1 MFNDIDDLN
10 PENKKK
16 INRHNDLME
25 QLKDIEENTNYNILP
40 NGSFLP
46 SSLLKDKNKEEPTKQ
61 KKEKSEVDEFLES
74 DDDWFNTIMEMKVR
88 KPRNNKGKDLF
99 AEIGP
104 KKKKKKKKDKNPLT
118 DYNKEFETEIN
129 LYRNLLQDQNRFT
142 ESLQREYDA
151 RKSTKSSARGVDKNL
166 NDLIENI
173 TSARSLA
180 MQLVEKNVAV
190 KKTISELTL
199 KEKKEFGSGNAEDN
213 SSNDFAAKYLNQI
226 MNERN
231 RVINPT
237 GTADVSDYSSE
248 EDLFETLSENLGDN
262 NRPSDVEKYLKY
274 EQQNITVYVSID
286 SNNTDDYFYL
296 ARNEEGNII
305 EDYPLPI
312 HSSLSINRSTNIAT
326 DSYGKKYPI
335 EWR

>member
-16 INRHNDLME
+16 INRHKDLMD
-25 QLKDIEENTNYNILP
+25 QLKDIEENTDYSILP
-40 NGSFLP
+40 DGSFLP
-46 SSLLKDKNKEEPTKQ
+46 SSLLKENKDGKSIKP
-61 KKEKSEVDEFLES
+61 KKEKSEVDEFL
-74 DDDWFNTIMEMKVR
+74 DDSDWFNAIMDMKVR
-88 KPRNNKGKDLF
+88 KPKNHKSKDIFEEVGL
-99 AEIGP
+99 
-104 KKKKKKKKDKNPLT
+104 KKKKKKKKDKGQLT

-151 RKSTKSSARGVDKNL
+151 RKSTKSSARGIDKTMNE
-166 NDLIENI
+166 LIENI

-199 KEKKEFGSGNAEDN
+199 KERKEFGTGNSDDDN
-213 SSNDFAAKYLNQI
+213 KSDFAAKYLNQI

-231 RVINPT
+231 RVVNPT
-237 GTADVSDYSSE
+237 GTSDVSEYSSE
-248 EDLFETLSENLGDN
+248 EDLFETLSESLGDT
-262 NRPSDVEKYLKY
+262 NRPEDVDKYLKY
-274 EQQNITVYVSID
+274 EHKNITIYVSID
-286 SNNTDDYFYL
+286 STNTDDYFYL
-296 ARNEEGNII
+296 ARDDEENII
-305 EDYPLPI
+305 EDYPLPM
-312 HSSLSINRSTNIAT
+312 HTSLSINRSTNIAT